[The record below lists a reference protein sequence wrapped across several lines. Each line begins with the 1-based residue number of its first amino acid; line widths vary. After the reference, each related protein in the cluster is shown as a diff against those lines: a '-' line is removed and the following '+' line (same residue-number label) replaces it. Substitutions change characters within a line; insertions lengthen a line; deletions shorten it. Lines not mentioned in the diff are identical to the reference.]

1 MRNVFALIIAVTAS
15 TATVP
20 AQHWPT
26 WRGPT
31 HDGVSTEKNLPDMWS
46 ATCAG
51 TADFA
56 APSPAI
62 GGPSDAAATETVAA
76 DAATGEQR
84 GGRQPQP
91 GQNFEGR
98 PIVPTVCANIETKNI
113 AWRLPLPAYSGSS
126 PTIWGDTIFLNV
138 ATGSNTGVLEL
149 WAIDRN
155 KQAVS
160 WKRPLRS
167 EERRVGKECRS
178 RWGAYE

>member
-1 MRNVFALIIAVTAS
+1 MRNVFALIIAVTAW

-31 HDGVSTEKNLPDMWS
+31 HDGVSTEKNLPDTWS

-62 GGPSDAAATETVAA
+62 GGPSDAAATETIAADATATETVAA
-76 DAATGEQR
+76 DAATGKQR
-84 GGRQPQP
+84 GGRQPQS

-98 PIVPTVCANIETKNI
+98 PIVPTVCANIETRNI
-113 AWRLPLPAYSGSS
+113 A
-126 PTIWGDTIFLNV
+126 
-138 ATGSNTGVLEL
+138 
-149 WAIDRN
+149 
-155 KQAVS
+155 
-160 WKRPLRS
+160 
-167 EERRVGKECRS
+167 
-178 RWGAYE
+178 

>member
-1 MRNVFALIIAVTAS
+1 MRNVFALIIALTVSTAS
-15 TATVP
+15 VP

-31 HDGVSTEKNLPDMWS
+31 HDGVSTEKNLPDTWS

-51 TADFA
+51 TADFGA
-56 APSPAI
+56 ASSAI
-62 GGPSDAAATETVAA
+62 GGPSDADATTRER
-76 DAATGEQR
+76 EQR

-98 PIVPTVCANIETKNI
+98 PIVPTVCANIDTKNI
-113 AWRLPLPAYSGSS
+113 AWRLPLPAYSGST

-138 ATGSNTGVLEL
+138 ATGSNTGILEL

-155 KQAVS
+155 QQTVR
-160 WKRPLRS
+160 WKRQLTDS
-167 EERRVGKECRS
+167 N
-178 RWGAYE
+178 

>member
-31 HDGVSTEKNLPDMWS
+31 HDGVSTEKNLPDTWS

-62 GGPSDAAATETVAA
+62 GGPSA
-76 DAATGEQR
+76 DADDQR
-84 GGRQPQP
+84 PGGRQPQP

-113 AWRLPLPAYSGSS
+113 A
-126 PTIWGDTIFLNV
+126 
-138 ATGSNTGVLEL
+138 
-149 WAIDRN
+149 
-155 KQAVS
+155 
-160 WKRPLRS
+160 
-167 EERRVGKECRS
+167 
-178 RWGAYE
+178 